1 MPTINETRGKLI
13 GFAFLPNGWHF
24 NEGVP
29 AKEQTLRTALILL
42 GDLEKAG
49 FTRTDA
55 YPGADGSVMVSAYE
69 SSDSY
74 DFSIRPSGA
83 ITVTHDRG
91 DEELFYQ
98 EKMTEEEVREKIK
111 EFGLSTCHTPD
122 YLILGTTIA
131 VTTGNLR
138 ATPFK
143 TQRTGQESLSSVS
156 NAPDVNPVVFANTL
170 PVSTNLLPARPS
182 SFGRS
187 RKRSSKAVG
196 V

>member
-24 NEGVP
+24 NEGIP
-29 AKEQTLRTALILL
+29 AKEHTLRTALTLL
-42 GDLEKAG
+42 GELEEVG

-55 YPGADGSVMVSAYE
+55 YPGGDGSVMISAYE
-69 SSDSY
+69 LPDSY

-98 EKMTEEEVREKIK
+98 EKMKEEEVREKIK

-122 YLILGTTIA
+122 YLILGTTTA
-131 VTTGNLR
+131 VTTDDLK
-138 ATPFK
+138 ATPF
-143 TQRTGQESLSSVS
+143 RTLRTDQVSQSLISTV
-156 NAPDVNPVVFANTL
+156 PDVNPVIFVSTL
-170 PVSTNLLPARPS
+170 PSSTKTLPGRRS

-187 RKRSSKAVG
+187 RKRSLKVVG